1 VAKRSRQRKEKPRS
15 VRLYLRTGAG
25 SMNDETEFT
34 VEMLREAM
42 IGLPPDMEVWIR
54 VDDVLDRM
62 SAAKL
67 RGTADRGP
75 ILILE

>member
-1 VAKRSRQRKEKPRS
+1 
-15 VRLYLRTGAG
+15 
-25 SMNDETEFT
+25 MNDETEFT